1 MRPNYPLPRRPYMPV
16 VIQVPPVKKKKPKKR
31 PLLIILT
38 CVEHGLTQVKGNHI
52 ACMSEEFLQQ
62 REQYKCKCGRTL
74 DYRNATQQEVFYYTY
89 SVLGEFKKNLDPN
102 IVEWLHQTDYKLF
115 GWIKR
120 MRTNLLKQ
128 LAKELPPELRERE
141 INQ

>member
-1 MRPNYPLPRRPYMPV
+1 MSRYYPPPLVNYQRH
-16 VIQVPPVKKKKPKKR
+16 VPKPKPKKAKKR

-38 CVEHGLTQVKGNHI
+38 CPDHASTQVVGNHI
-52 ACMSEEFLQQ
+52 ACMSEEFLQ
-62 REQYKCKCGRTL
+62 RRDTHKCKCGRTL
-74 DYRNATQQEVFYYTY
+74 DYRNATAQEIYYYTY

-102 IVEWLHQTDYKLF
+102 IVEWLHQTDYKMF

-120 MRTNLLKQ
+120 LRTNLLKQ

>member
-1 MRPNYPLPRRPYMPV
+1 MPTFGPLVPVYMP
-16 VIQVPPVKKKKPKKR
+16 PVRPKKLKKVKKR
-31 PLLIILT
+31 PLLVILT
-38 CVEHGLTQVKGNHI
+38 CPDHASAQVVGNHI
-52 ACMSEEFLQQ
+52 ACMCEEFLQK
-62 REQYKCKCGRTL
+62 RDTHKCKCGKTL
-74 DYRNATQQEVFYYTY
+74 DYRNATQQEIYYYAY
-89 SVLGEFKKNLDPN
+89 SILGEFKKNLDPN
-102 IVEWLHQTDYKLF
+102 IVDWLYQTDYKMF